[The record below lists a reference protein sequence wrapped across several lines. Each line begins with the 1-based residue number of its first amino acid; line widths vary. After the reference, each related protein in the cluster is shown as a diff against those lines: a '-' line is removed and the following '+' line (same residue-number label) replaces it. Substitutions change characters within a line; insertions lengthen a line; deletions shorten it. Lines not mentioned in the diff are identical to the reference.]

1 MLFRQEVAAAQAA
14 QYLGSVR
21 LQRPWSYAAVTSVA
35 LALALMLV
43 AFATWGEVNR
53 KARLSGVVMPSQ
65 GSLNISAPQ
74 AGVVMDLP
82 VREGHSVK
90 AGQVLLVLQT
100 ERQSMLGGSV
110 SDTTERAAQQIATRL
125 QTLSTE
131 RTLRE
136 LQTRQREQVLDDRLR
151 TTAQQLRQAE
161 EESALQAR
169 RVQLAQT
176 TLARNQQLA
185 DSGFVAEAQVQVR
198 QEELIDAKARAQ
210 ALERARLSLLQD
222 QQTLRGERTA
232 LKAQLQSDT
241 NQIDRNRASLDQ
253 EASENAARK
262 TMVISA
268 PYAGTITALNL
279 KAGQSVQ
286 SGQTLATLV
295 PQAADSDA
303 SGPGPLQAQ
312 LFAPSRTAGFVRTG
326 QTVYLRYDAYPYQK
340 FGLHQGRITSVSAT
354 PFAPSEL
361 PPNLAEQLLTQAGSK
376 EALYRVNVSLEAQSI
391 QAYGE
396 ALPLKAGLTVE
407 ADVLQER
414 RKVWEWVLEPV
425 LAARQKWKVLNA
437 EPNLVRAGG

>member
-1 MLFRQEVAAAQAA
+1 MLFRREVAAAQAA

-53 KARLSGVVMPSQ
+53 KARLSGVVVPSQ

-82 VREGHSVK
+82 VREGQSVK

-185 DSGFVAEAQVQVR
+185 ESGFVAEAQVQVR

-210 ALERARLSLLQD
+210 ALERARLGLMQD

-286 SGQTLATLV
+286 NGQALATLV

-312 LFAPSRTAGFVRTG
+312 LFAPSRTAGFIRAG

-396 ALPLKAGLTVE
+396 ALPLKAGLTVD

-425 LAARQKWKVLNA
+425 LAARQRLKVMSA
-437 EPNLVRAGG
+437 ELPRS

>member
-53 KARLSGVVMPSQ
+53 KARLSGVVVPSQ

-82 VREGHSVK
+82 VREGQSVK

-136 LQTRQREQVLDDRLR
+136 LQTRQREQMLDDRLR

-185 DSGFVAEAQVQVR
+185 ESGFVAEAQVQVR

-210 ALERARLSLLQD
+210 ALERARLGLMQD

-241 NQIDRNRASLDQ
+241 NQIERNRASLDQ

-286 SGQTLATLV
+286 NGQALATLV
-295 PQAADSDA
+295 PQADDSDA

-312 LFAPSRTAGFVRTG
+312 LFAPSRTAGFVRPG

-376 EALYRVNVSLEAQSI
+376 EALYRVNVSLDAQSI

-425 LAARQKWKVLNA
+425 LAARQRLKVLNA
-437 EPNLVRAGG
+437 DPRRS

>member
-53 KARLSGVVMPSQ
+53 KARLSGVVVPSQ

-82 VREGHSVK
+82 VREGQSVK

-185 DSGFVAEAQVQVR
+185 ESGFVAEAQVQVR

-210 ALERARLSLLQD
+210 ALERARLAMLQD

-232 LKAQLQSDT
+232 LKAQLQADT
-241 NQIDRNRASLDQ
+241 NQIERNRASLDQ

-286 SGQTLATLV
+286 SGQALATLV
-295 PQAADSDA
+295 PQSDDSDA

-312 LFAPSRTAGFVRTG
+312 LFAPSRTAGFVRPG

-425 LAARQKWKVLNA
+425 LAARQRLKVMSA
-437 EPNLVRAGG
+437 ELSPQ

>member
-21 LQRPWSYAAVTSVA
+21 LPRPWSYAAVTSVA

-53 KARLSGVVMPSQ
+53 KARLSGVVVPSQ

-82 VREGHSVK
+82 VREGQSVK

-100 ERQSMLGGSV
+100 ERQSMLNGSL

-136 LQTRQREQVLDDRLR
+136 LQTHQREQVLDDRLR

-185 DSGFVAEAQVQVR
+185 ESGFVAEAQVQVR

-210 ALERARLSLLQD
+210 ALERARLGLMQD
-222 QQTLRGERTA
+222 QQTLRGERIA

-241 NQIDRNRASLDQ
+241 NQIERNRASLDQ

-286 SGQTLATLV
+286 SGQALATLV

-312 LFAPSRTAGFVRTG
+312 LFAPSRTAGFVRPG

-376 EALYRVNVSLEAQSI
+376 EALYRVNVSLDAQSI

-425 LAARQKWKVLNA
+425 LAARQRLKVLQA
-437 EPNLVRAGG
+437 DPQGV

>member
-53 KARLSGVVMPSQ
+53 KARLSGVVVPSQ

-82 VREGHSVK
+82 VREGQSVK

-185 DSGFVAEAQVQVR
+185 ESGFVAEAQVQVR
-198 QEELIDAKARAQ
+198 QEELIDAKARGQ

-286 SGQTLATLV
+286 NGQALATLV

-312 LFAPSRTAGFVRTG
+312 LFAPSRTAGFIRVG

-425 LAARQKWKVLNA
+425 LAARQRLKILNA
-437 EPNLVRAGG
+437 DPNNAR

>member
-53 KARLSGVVMPSQ
+53 KARLSGVVVPSQ

-82 VREGHSVK
+82 VREGQSVK

-110 SDTTERAAQQIATRL
+110 SDTTERAAQQIATR
-125 QTLSTE
+125 
-131 RTLRE
+131 

-185 DSGFVAEAQVQVR
+185 ESGFVAEAQVQVQVR

-210 ALERARLSLLQD
+210 ALERARLGLMQD
-222 QQTLRGERTA
+222 QQTLRGERIA

-241 NQIDRNRASLDQ
+241 NQIERNRASLDQ

-286 SGQTLATLV
+286 IGQALATLV
-295 PQAADSDA
+295 PQADDSDA
-303 SGPGPLQAQ
+303 NGPGPLQAQ
-312 LFAPSRTAGFVRTG
+312 LFAPSRTAGFVRPG

-340 FGLHQGRITSVSAT
+340 FGLHQGHITSVSAT

-376 EALYRVNVSLEAQSI
+376 EALYRVNVSLDAQSI

-425 LAARQKWKVLNA
+425 LAVRQRLKILHADPQGV
-437 EPNLVRAGG
+437 

>member
-53 KARLSGVVMPSQ
+53 KARLSGVVVPSQ

-82 VREGHSVK
+82 VREGQSVK

-185 DSGFVAEAQVQVR
+185 ESGFVAEAQVQVR

-210 ALERARLSLLQD
+210 ALERARLGLMQD

-241 NQIDRNRASLDQ
+241 NQIERNRASLDQ

-286 SGQTLATLV
+286 SGQALATLV
-295 PQAADSDA
+295 PQVADSDV

-312 LFAPSRTAGFVRTG
+312 LFAPSRTAGFIRTG

-361 PPNLAEQLLTQAGSK
+361 PPNLAEQLLT
-376 EALYRVNVSLEAQSI
+376 
-391 QAYGE
+391 
-396 ALPLKAGLTVE
+396 
-407 ADVLQER
+407 
-414 RKVWEWVLEPV
+414 
-425 LAARQKWKVLNA
+425 
-437 EPNLVRAGG
+437 

>member
-53 KARLSGVVMPSQ
+53 KARLSGVVVPSQ

-82 VREGHSVK
+82 VREGQSVE

-185 DSGFVAEAQVQVR
+185 ESGFVAEAQVQVR

-210 ALERARLSLLQD
+210 ALERVRLGLMQD

-241 NQIDRNRASLDQ
+241 NQIERNRASLDQ

-286 SGQTLATLV
+286 SGQALATLV
-295 PQAADSDA
+295 PQVADSDA

-312 LFAPSRTAGFVRTG
+312 LFAPSRTAGFVRAG

-340 FGLHQGRITSVSAT
+340 FGLHRGRITSVSAT

-376 EALYRVNVSLEAQSI
+376 EALYRVNVSLDAQSI

-425 LAARQKWKVLNA
+425 LAARQKLRILNA
-437 EPNLVRAGG
+437 ESPSS

>member
-1 MLFRQEVAAAQAA
+1 M
-14 QYLGSVR
+14 
-21 LQRPWSYAAVTSVA
+21 
-35 LALALMLV
+35 
-43 AFATWGEVNR
+43 
-53 KARLSGVVMPSQ
+53 
-65 GSLNISAPQ
+65 
-74 AGVVMDLP
+74 
-82 VREGHSVK
+82 
-90 AGQVLLVLQT
+90 
-100 ERQSMLGGSV
+100 
-110 SDTTERAAQQIATRL
+110 
-125 QTLSTE
+125 
-131 RTLRE
+131 
-136 LQTRQREQVLDDRLR
+136 
-151 TTAQQLRQAE
+151 
-161 EESALQAR
+161 
-169 RVQLAQT
+169 QLAQT

-185 DSGFVAEAQVQVR
+185 ESGFVAEAQVQVR

-210 ALERARLSLLQD
+210 ALERARLGLMQD
-222 QQTLRGERTA
+222 QQILRGERIA

-241 NQIDRNRASLDQ
+241 NQIERNRASLDQ

-312 LFAPSRTAGFVRTG
+312 LFAPSRTAGFVRPG

-340 FGLHQGRITSVSAT
+340 FGLHQGHITSVSAT

-425 LAARQKWKVLNA
+425 LAARQRLKILQANPQGV
-437 EPNLVRAGG
+437 

>member
-53 KARLSGVVMPSQ
+53 KARLSGVVVPSQ

-82 VREGHSVK
+82 VREGQSVK

-136 LQTRQREQVLDDRLR
+136 LQTRQRERVLDDRLR

-185 DSGFVAEAQVQVR
+185 ESGFVAEAQVQVR

-210 ALERARLSLLQD
+210 ALERARLGLMQD
-222 QQTLRGERTA
+222 QQTLRGERIA

-241 NQIDRNRASLDQ
+241 NQIERNRASLDQ

-286 SGQTLATLV
+286 NGQALATLV

-312 LFAPSRTAGFVRTG
+312 LFAPSRTAGFVRPG

-391 QAYGE
+391 QAFGE

-425 LAARQKWKVLNA
+425 LAARQRLKVLQA
-437 EPNLVRAGG
+437 DSVGGREGG

>member
-21 LQRPWSYAAVTSVA
+21 LQRPWSYAAVTSAA

-43 AFATWGEVNR
+43 GFATWGEVNR
-53 KARLSGVVMPSQ
+53 KARLSGVVVPSQ

-82 VREGHSVK
+82 VREGQSVK

-136 LQTRQREQVLDDRLR
+136 LQTQQREQVLDDRLR

-176 TLARNQQLA
+176 TLTRNQQLA
-185 DSGFVAEAQVQVR
+185 ESGFVAEAQVQVR

-210 ALERARLSLLQD
+210 ALERARLGLMQD

-232 LKAQLQSDT
+232 LKAQLQSDN
-241 NQIDRNRASLDQ
+241 NQIERNRASLDQ

-286 SGQTLATLV
+286 NGQALATLV

-303 SGPGPLQAQ
+303 NGSGPLQAQ
-312 LFAPSRTAGFVRTG
+312 LFAPSRTAGFIRTG

-425 LAARQKWKVLNA
+425 LAARQRIKVMSA
-437 EPNLVRAGG
+437 ELPPS

>member
-53 KARLSGVVMPSQ
+53 KARLSGVVVPSQ

-82 VREGHSVK
+82 VREGQSVK
-90 AGQVLLVLQT
+90 AGEVLLVLQT
-100 ERQSMLGGSV
+100 ERQSMLNGSL

-136 LQTRQREQVLDDRLR
+136 LQTQQREQVLDDRLR

-176 TLARNQQLA
+176 TLVRNQQLA
-185 DSGFVAEAQVQVR
+185 ESGFVAEAQVQVR

-210 ALERARLSLLQD
+210 ALERARLGLMQD
-222 QQTLRGERTA
+222 QQTPRGERTA

-286 SGQTLATLV
+286 SGQALATLV
-295 PQAADSDA
+295 PQAAYSDA
-303 SGPGPLQAQ
+303 NGPGPLLAQ
-312 LFAPSRTAGFVRTG
+312 LFAPSRTAGFIRPG

-376 EALYRVNVSLEAQSI
+376 EALYRVNVSLDAQSI

-425 LAARQKWKVLNA
+425 LAARQRLKVMS
-437 EPNLVRAGG
+437 AGLPPS

>member
-1 MLFRQEVAAAQAA
+1 LLSQKIPSMLFRQEVAAAQAA

-53 KARLSGVVMPSQ
+53 KARLSGVVVPSQ

-82 VREGHSVK
+82 VREGQSVK

-100 ERQSMLGGSV
+100 ERQSMLNGSL
-110 SDTTERAAQQIATRL
+110 SDTTDRAAQQIATRL

-185 DSGFVAEAQVQVR
+185 ESGFMADAQVQVR

-286 SGQTLATLV
+286 SGQALATLV
-295 PQAADSDA
+295 PQADDSDA
-303 SGPGPLQAQ
+303 SDSGPLQAQ
-312 LFAPSRTAGFVRTG
+312 LFAPSRTAGFVRPG

-354 PFAPSEL
+354 PFAPSPQRTAAQPGRAATYPSGQQRSAVPRQRQPGGPKHPSLWRGPASESG
-361 PPNLAEQLLTQAGSK
+361 PNSGSRCIARAPKGVGMGAG
-376 EALYRVNVSLEAQSI
+376 
-391 QAYGE
+391 
-396 ALPLKAGLTVE
+396 AGV
-407 ADVLQER
+407 
-414 RKVWEWVLEPV
+414 
-425 LAARQKWKVLNA
+425 
-437 EPNLVRAGG
+437 GG

>member
-53 KARLSGVVMPSQ
+53 KARLSGVVVPSQ

-82 VREGHSVK
+82 VREGQSVK

-125 QTLSTE
+125 QTLYTE

-185 DSGFVAEAQVQVR
+185 ESGFVAEAQVQVR

-210 ALERARLSLLQD
+210 ALERARLGLMQD
-222 QQTLRGERTA
+222 QQTLRGERIA

-286 SGQTLATLV
+286 NGQALATLV

-312 LFAPSRTAGFVRTG
+312 LFAPSRTAGFIRAG

-376 EALYRVNVSLEAQSI
+376 EALYRLNVSLEAQSI

-425 LAARQKWKVLNA
+425 LAARQKWKVLQA
-437 EPNLVRAGG
+437 DPVGGREGG

>member
-53 KARLSGVVMPSQ
+53 KARLSGVVVPSQ

-74 AGVVMDLP
+74 AGVVMGLP
-82 VREGHSVK
+82 VREGQSVK

-185 DSGFVAEAQVQVR
+185 ESGFVAEAQVQVR

-210 ALERARLSLLQD
+210 ALERARLAMLQD

-232 LKAQLQSDT
+232 LKAQLQADT
-241 NQIDRNRASLDQ
+241 NQIERNRASLDQ

-286 SGQTLATLV
+286 SGQALATLV
-295 PQAADSDA
+295 PQSDDSDA

-312 LFAPSRTAGFVRTG
+312 LFAPSRTAGFVRPG

-376 EALYRVNVSLEAQSI
+376 EALYRVNVSLDAQSI

-425 LAARQKWKVLNA
+425 LAARQRLKVLQAN
-437 EPNLVRAGG
+437 PQGV

>member
-21 LQRPWSYAAVTSVA
+21 LQRPWSYAAVTSIA

-53 KARLSGVVMPSQ
+53 KARLSGVVLPSQ

-82 VREGHSVK
+82 VREGQSVQ

-185 DSGFVAEAQVQVR
+185 ESGFVAEAQVQVR

-210 ALERARLSLLQD
+210 SLERARLALLQD

-232 LKAQLQSDT
+232 LKAQLLADT
-241 NQIDRNRASLDQ
+241 NQLDRSRASLEQ

-286 SGQTLATLV
+286 NGQALATLV
-295 PQAADSDA
+295 PQAADSDT
-303 SGPGPLQAQ
+303 SGSGPLQAQ
-312 LFAPSRTAGFVRTG
+312 LFAPSRTAGFIHAG

-340 FGLHQGRITSVSAT
+340 FGLHQGRITTVSAT

-361 PPNLAEQLLTQAGSK
+361 PPNLAEQLLAQAGSK

-425 LAARQKWKVLNA
+425 LAARQKLRIFNA
-437 EPNLVRAGG
+437 ESPSS

>member
-1 MLFRQEVAAAQAA
+1 
-14 QYLGSVR
+14 
-21 LQRPWSYAAVTSVA
+21 VTSVA

-53 KARLSGVVMPSQ
+53 KARLSGVVVPSQ

-82 VREGHSVK
+82 VREGQSVK

-185 DSGFVAEAQVQVR
+185 ESGFVAEAQVQVR

-241 NQIDRNRASLDQ
+241 NQIERNRASLDQ

-286 SGQTLATLV
+286 NGQALATLV
-295 PQAADSDA
+295 PQVADSDA

-312 LFAPSRTAGFVRTG
+312 LFAPSRTAGFIRTG

-361 PPNLAEQLLTQAGSK
+361 PPNLSEQLLTQAGSK
-376 EALYRVNVSLEAQSI
+376 EALYRVNVSLDAQSI

-425 LAARQKWKVLNA
+425 LAARQRLKILNA
-437 EPNLVRAGG
+437 DPNNAR

>member
-53 KARLSGVVMPSQ
+53 KARLSGVVVPSQ

-82 VREGHSVK
+82 VREGQSVK

-131 RTLRE
+131 RTLRQLE
-136 LQTRQREQVLDDRLR
+136 TQQREQVLDDRLR

-185 DSGFVAEAQVQVR
+185 ESGFVAEAQVQVR

-210 ALERARLSLLQD
+210 ALERARLGLMQD
-222 QQTLRGERTA
+222 QQTLRGERIA
-232 LKAQLQSDT
+232 LKAQLQADT
-241 NQIDRNRASLDQ
+241 NQIERNRASLDQ

-286 SGQTLATLV
+286 SGQALATLV
-295 PQAADSDA
+295 PQVADSDA

-312 LFAPSRTAGFVRTG
+312 LFAPSRTAGFIRTG

-425 LAARQKWKVLNA
+425 LAARQRLKILQANPQGV
-437 EPNLVRAGG
+437 

>member
-53 KARLSGVVMPSQ
+53 KARLSGVVVPSQ

-82 VREGHSVK
+82 VREGQSVK

-185 DSGFVAEAQVQVR
+185 ESGFVAEAQVQVR
-198 QEELIDAKARAQ
+198 QEELIEAKARAQ
-210 ALERARLSLLQD
+210 ALERARLGLMQD

-286 SGQTLATLV
+286 SGQALATLV
-295 PQAADSDA
+295 PQVVDSDA

-312 LFAPSRTAGFVRTG
+312 LFAPSRTAGFIRTG

-425 LAARQKWKVLNA
+425 LAARQRLKILNA
-437 EPNLVRAGG
+437 HPQGV

>member
-53 KARLSGVVMPSQ
+53 KARLSGVVVPSQ

-82 VREGHSVK
+82 VREGQSVK

-185 DSGFVAEAQVQVR
+185 ESGFVAEAQVQVR

-210 ALERARLSLLQD
+210 ALERARLGLMQD

-241 NQIDRNRASLDQ
+241 NQIERNRASLDQ

-286 SGQTLATLV
+286 SGQALATLV
-295 PQAADSDA
+295 PQADDRDA
-303 SGPGPLQAQ
+303 NGPGPLQAQ
-312 LFAPSRTAGFVRTG
+312 LFAPSRTAGFVRPG

-361 PPNLAEQLLTQAGSK
+361 PPNLAEQLLT
-376 EALYRVNVSLEAQSI
+376 
-391 QAYGE
+391 
-396 ALPLKAGLTVE
+396 
-407 ADVLQER
+407 
-414 RKVWEWVLEPV
+414 
-425 LAARQKWKVLNA
+425 
-437 EPNLVRAGG
+437 

>member
-53 KARLSGVVMPSQ
+53 KARLSGVVVPSQ

-82 VREGHSVK
+82 VREGQSVK

-185 DSGFVAEAQVQVR
+185 ESGFVAEAQVQVR

-210 ALERARLSLLQD
+210 ALERARLGLMQD

-286 SGQTLATLV
+286 NGQALATLV

-312 LFAPSRTAGFVRTG
+312 LFAPSRTAGFIRTG

-376 EALYRVNVSLEAQSI
+376 EALYRVNVSLDAQSI

-425 LAARQKWKVLNA
+425 LAARQRLKILQADPQRV
-437 EPNLVRAGG
+437 

>member
-53 KARLSGVVMPSQ
+53 KARLSGVVVPSQ

-82 VREGHSVK
+82 VREGQSVK

-185 DSGFVAEAQVQVR
+185 ESGFVAEAQVQVR

-210 ALERARLSLLQD
+210 ALERARLGLMQD

-286 SGQTLATLV
+286 SGQALATLV
-295 PQAADSDA
+295 PQSDDSDL

-312 LFAPSRTAGFVRTG
+312 LFAPSRTAGFVRPG
-326 QTVYLRYDAYPYQK
+326 QTVHLRYDAYPYQK

-376 EALYRVNVSLEAQSI
+376 EALYRVNVSLDAQSI
-391 QAYGE
+391 QAYGV

-425 LAARQKWKVLNA
+425 LAARQRLKVMSA
-437 EPNLVRAGG
+437 ELPPS

>member
-1 MLFRQEVAAAQAA
+1 MLFRQEVVAAKAA

-53 KARLSGVVMPSQ
+53 KARLSGVVVPSQ

-82 VREGHSVK
+82 VREGQSVK

-185 DSGFVAEAQVQVR
+185 ESGFVAEAQVQVR

-210 ALERARLSLLQD
+210 ALERARLGLMQD

-241 NQIDRNRASLDQ
+241 NQIERNRASLDQ

-286 SGQTLATLV
+286 SGQALATLV
-295 PQAADSDA
+295 PQSDDSDL

-312 LFAPSRTAGFVRTG
+312 LFAPSRTAGFVRPG

-376 EALYRVNVSLEAQSI
+376 EALYRVNVSLDAQSI
-391 QAYGE
+391 QAYGV

-425 LAARQKWKVLNA
+425 LAARQRLKVMSA
-437 EPNLVRAGG
+437 ELPSS

>member
-21 LQRPWSYAAVTSVA
+21 LQRPWSYAVVTSVA

-53 KARLSGVVMPSQ
+53 KARLSGVVVPSQ

-82 VREGHSVK
+82 VREGQSVQ
-90 AGQVLLVLQT
+90 AGQVLLVLHA
-100 ERQSMLGGSV
+100 ERQSMLNGSL

-185 DSGFVAEAQVQVR
+185 DEGFVAQAQVQVR
-198 QEELIDAKARAQ
+198 QEELIDATARAQ
-210 ALERARLSLLQD
+210 ALERARLALVQD

-241 NQIDRNRASLDQ
+241 NQIDRNRASLNQ

-286 SGQTLATLV
+286 NGQALATLV
-295 PQAADSDA
+295 PRAADSDA
-303 SGPGPLQAQ
+303 NDPGPLQAQ
-312 LFAPSRTAGFVRTG
+312 LFAPSRTAGFVRPG

-407 ADVLQER
+407 ADVMQER

-425 LAARQKWKVLNA
+425 LAARQRMRVLNA
-437 EPNLVRAGG
+437 ELPRSSVE

>member
-53 KARLSGVVMPSQ
+53 KARLSGVVVPSQ

-74 AGVVMDLP
+74 AGVVMELP
-82 VREGHSVK
+82 VREGQSVK

-100 ERQSMLGGSV
+100 ERQSMLNGSL

-136 LQTRQREQVLDDRLR
+136 LQTHQREQVLDDRLR

-185 DSGFVAEAQVQVR
+185 ESGFVAEAQVQVR

-295 PQAADSDA
+295 PQVADSDA

-312 LFAPSRTAGFVRTG
+312 LFAPSRTAGFIRAG

-376 EALYRVNVSLEAQSI
+376 EALYRVNVSLEGQSI

-425 LAARQKWKVLNA
+425 LAARQRLRVMSA
-437 EPNLVRAGG
+437 ELPPS

>member
-1 MLFRQEVAAAQAA
+1 MLFRQEVASAQAA

-53 KARLSGVVMPSQ
+53 KARLSGVVVPSQ

-82 VREGHSVK
+82 VREGQSVK

-100 ERQSMLGGSV
+100 ERQSMLNGSL

-136 LQTRQREQVLDDRLR
+136 LQTHQREQVLDDRLR

-176 TLARNQQLA
+176 TLSRNQQLA
-185 DSGFVAEAQVQVR
+185 ESGFVAEAQVQVR

-286 SGQTLATLV
+286 NGQALATLV
-295 PQAADSDA
+295 PQVADSDA

-312 LFAPSRTAGFVRTG
+312 LFAPSRTAGFIRTG

-425 LAARQKWKVLNA
+425 LAARQRLKILQTD
-437 EPNLVRAGG
+437 PNNPQDDR

>member
-53 KARLSGVVMPSQ
+53 KARLSGVVVPSQ

-82 VREGHSVK
+82 VREGQSVK

-185 DSGFVAEAQVQVR
+185 ESGFVAEAQVQVR

-286 SGQTLATLV
+286 NGQALATLV

-312 LFAPSRTAGFVRTG
+312 LFAPSRTAGFIRAG

-425 LAARQKWKVLNA
+425 LAARQRLKVMSA
-437 EPNLVRAGG
+437 ELPRS

>member
-1 MLFRQEVAAAQAA
+1 MLFRQEVATAQAA

-53 KARLSGVVMPSQ
+53 KARLSGVVVPSQ

-82 VREGHSVK
+82 VREGQSVQ

-185 DSGFVAEAQVQVR
+185 ESGFVAEAQVQVR

-241 NQIDRNRASLDQ
+241 NQIKRNRASLDQ

-286 SGQTLATLV
+286 NGQALATLV
-295 PQAADSDA
+295 PQADDSDA

-340 FGLHQGRITSVSAT
+340 FGLYQGRITSVSAT

-376 EALYRVNVSLEAQSI
+376 EALYRVNVSLEGQSI

-425 LAARQKWKVLNA
+425 LAARQRLKVLQA
-437 EPNLVRAGG
+437 DPVGGREGG

>member
-53 KARLSGVVMPSQ
+53 KARLSGVVVPSQ

-82 VREGHSVK
+82 VREGQSVK

-176 TLARNQQLA
+176 TLARNRA
-185 DSGFVAEAQVQVR
+185 T
-198 QEELIDAKARAQ
+198 ARA
-210 ALERARLSLLQD
+210 
-222 QQTLRGERTA
+222 
-232 LKAQLQSDT
+232 
-241 NQIDRNRASLDQ
+241 
-253 EASENAARK
+253 
-262 TMVISA
+262 
-268 PYAGTITALNL
+268 
-279 KAGQSVQ
+279 
-286 SGQTLATLV
+286 
-295 PQAADSDA
+295 
-303 SGPGPLQAQ
+303 
-312 LFAPSRTAGFVRTG
+312 
-326 QTVYLRYDAYPYQK
+326 
-340 FGLHQGRITSVSAT
+340 
-354 PFAPSEL
+354 
-361 PPNLAEQLLTQAGSK
+361 
-376 EALYRVNVSLEAQSI
+376 
-391 QAYGE
+391 
-396 ALPLKAGLTVE
+396 
-407 ADVLQER
+407 
-414 RKVWEWVLEPV
+414 
-425 LAARQKWKVLNA
+425 
-437 EPNLVRAGG
+437 